1 MGIIYFT
8 SNDGSP
14 NIFVYQR
21 TLDALE
27 LEKDKG
33 TDYVLSWKSRE
44 VLNSKIKPA
53 SQFYVTLSC
62 VT

>member
-8 SNDGSP
+8 STDGSP

-33 TDYVLSWKSRE
+33 TDYVLCWKSRE

-53 SQFYVTLSC
+53 S
-62 VT
+62 